1 MNFIRQRRGGSATPC
16 NPAAPGLA
24 PRFRPPV
31 LSLIRAE
38 IA

>member
-1 MNFIRQRRGGSATPC
+1 MKFISQRRGGSAAFY
-16 NPAAPGLA
+16 NPATPGLA